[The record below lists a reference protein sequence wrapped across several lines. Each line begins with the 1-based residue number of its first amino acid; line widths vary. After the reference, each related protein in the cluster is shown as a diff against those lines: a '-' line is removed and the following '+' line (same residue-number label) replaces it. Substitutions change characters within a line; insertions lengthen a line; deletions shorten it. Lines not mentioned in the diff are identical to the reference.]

1 MSSPYRV
8 AVNLEL
14 TSKCN
19 ALCPM
24 CPRDLIEHPQ
34 MMAEGTWRQVLGRLN
49 SQDVFRVVVAGYGEP
64 TTHTRFFDYVDDMRA
79 HPVRFDM
86 VSNAQLLDAEKIRH
100 LDGAIDLLIVSF
112 SSIDPDVYKRVH
124 ANLDQAQVMS
134 NIQAAQKLF
143 KHTQLG
149 ISLTPMPECLPSLP
163 DTIAWLNA
171 QGITALTMSP
181 TLYNR
186 GGSLQAHELAS
197 ARLRGMID
205 QYGLRSQEF
214 DFIPSTR
221 EVFQQWR
228 SNSFKC
234 IPRNVDVFIS
244 ATGDYLYCYNDVG
257 HKHSIGHV
265 DDLGIR
271 EVLALRERMAPIAAL
286 CDDCNM
292 RKRYGAREL
301 VSTGISF
308 ARSKFAQAA
317 A

>member
-1 MSSPYRV
+1 MFKPYRV
-8 AVNLEL
+8 AVNVEL

-34 MMAEGTWRQVLGRLN
+34 MMREATWRQVLGRLN
-49 SQDVFRVVVAGYGEP
+49 AQDVFRVVVAGYGEP

-124 ANLDQAQVMS
+124 ANLDQAQVMA

-163 DTIAWLNA
+163 DTIAWLQA
-171 QGITALTMSP
+171 QGIKALTMSP

-197 ARLRGMID
+197 ARLRRMIA
-205 QYGLRSQEF
+205 QYGLRSQEY
-214 DFIPSTR
+214 DFIPSPR
-221 EVFQQWR
+221 EIFQQWR
-228 SNSFKC
+228 SNRFKC
-234 IPRNVDVFIS
+234 IPRNVDVFIA

-271 EVLALRERMAPIAAL
+271 EVLALRERMAAVSSL

-292 RKRYGAREL
+292 RQRYGAREL
-301 VSTGISF
+301 VSAGISF
-308 ARSKFAQAA
+308 ARSKFSQAA